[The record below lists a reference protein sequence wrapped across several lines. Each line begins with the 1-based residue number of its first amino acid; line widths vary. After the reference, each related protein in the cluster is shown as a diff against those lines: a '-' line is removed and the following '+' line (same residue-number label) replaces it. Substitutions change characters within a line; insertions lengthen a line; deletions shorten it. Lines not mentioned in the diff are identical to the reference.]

1 MVPRRSALS
10 NYRAGVFSLWLLL
23 GLASCQSAS
32 QLDPK
37 APKEA
42 YKFTEMDI
50 RSERHLSTVH
60 VPVSISINDVQRQ
73 INAQVNGLIYEDND
87 PNDNNG
93 DKFLTKVWKR
103 GTILVSAQDSLF
115 QFVVPL
121 RIWVRAGVS
130 VLGFTQYKETEFE
143 LDLRFKSKFDLD
155 PDWSVHTQT
164 QPDGYGWV
172 RRPTISVIGLNIPIT
187 NLVSRMIDK
196 NLGTITQAIDQQI
209 RKNVDLKTPVLRA
222 WNLLREPY
230 LISEAYRTYL
240 QVVPKRVL
248 ITPLRFDGSVIRS
261 TIGIEG
267 FTLTTT
273 GNKPDVR
280 PAVSLPD
287 LTVVNQVKD
296 DFRIGLLSEVSYP
309 EAARLAAENFV
320 GKTFPLTGGYSITL
334 TSIDLYGQ
342 NENLI
347 IKAGLS
353 GTIKGD
359 IYLRGRPYYD
369 PKTQTIS
376 LQNLA
381 YDLDTRNILQRSA
394 SWLLQGTF
402 AKTLQEQL
410 TFPVGSQITDVQKQL
425 QARLHNNAIAKGVV
439 INGRIDHIQPDQVYL
454 TSTGMLAVVNATGR
468 IDVKVDGLQ

>member
-1 MVPRRSALS
+1 M
-10 NYRAGVFSLWLLL
+10 
-23 GLASCQSAS
+23 
-32 QLDPK
+32 
-37 APKEA
+37 
-42 YKFTEMDI
+42 
-50 RSERHLSTVH
+50 
-60 VPVSISINDVQRQ
+60 
-73 INAQVNGLIYEDND
+73 
-87 PNDNNG
+87 
-93 DKFLTKVWKR
+93 
-103 GTILVSAQDSLF
+103 
-115 QFVVPL
+115 
-121 RIWVRAGVS
+121 
-130 VLGFTQYKETEFE
+130 
-143 LDLRFKSKFDLD
+143 
-155 PDWSVHTQT
+155 
-164 QPDGYGWV
+164 